1 MVRKRARYVSS
12 ESDAISN
19 RRIATEESDRLYE
32 SDPPEMD
39 AQVGDPASLSKGL
52 LRPRTILSFGF
63 ALAILVF
70 FIRRMNLDLAVVA
83 ENIRSANRLLLI
95 AAIVVYAITIVLRAA
110 RWRWMLRVAGAGT
123 IPGTTVPPVAYLS
136 AVLLVSWFFNC
147 ILPAKL
153 GDAYRIYRIKLD
165 DGIRYST
172 GFGTVLTERIID
184 LIVLVLMLAISA
196 IIAFHG
202 NLPADARNSLYVGG
216 ALSILALIGLV
227 VLFVFREHIEGRMP
241 LRWRSQ
247 WQSLQESVFV
257 NIRRP
262 LIPALF
268 SVIIWSLEA
277 SRVFLVAKALDV
289 HLAFE
294 MAIFVGLM
302 AALLTTLPFTPAGL
316 GVVEVAMISVLKLA
330 NVPPNLA
337 GSVAFLDR
345 LITYWGLIAVGA
357 VVYLLMLKWGHRLH
371 AKVAP
376 S

>member
-19 RRIATEESDRLYE
+19 RRISTEESDRLYE
-32 SDPPEMD
+32 SDPTETD

-153 GDAYRIYRIKLD
+153 GDAYRIYRIKVD